1 MRSHRWTIIFL
12 VGLVALMT
20 LFTLFLGPHILGD
33 TPSYV
38 QALHVL
44 SGSSP
49 DSGFIPNRL
58 LTTFGALELVRFFGA
73 IFGSVYAGWFFL
85 NLIFYFAASCT
96 LYALIRRVTA
106 SQAAACLG
114 ALFLAGNYGFLLF
127 GPNFLMD
134 IGGWSSYVFCLY
146 FIWRYAETKSPRWI
160 MWSAACVG
168 LGGLFKE
175 YAFLGGAAIAAY
187 LIIEAIRNA
196 RASSASWKKPV
207 GLLVCAGV
215 IALIPV
221 GILYTY
227 IYHRFG
233 YTYLDWLGF
242 NASYYTYRSRI
253 LEYIKALGSL
263 YNLLAILVIGGA
275 VVIVRNWRAISTET
289 KAFLAAVLV
298 SFLPVFY
305 WPAITQRILT
315 ITVPF
320 GVLIASFLIKK
331 YERCWWVFTIVLV
344 LYILATFFMDS
355 YLLRAV
361 NLPF

>member
-1 MRSHRWTIIFL
+1 ML
-12 VGLVALMT
+12 AGLVALMA
-20 LFTLFLGPHILGD
+20 LFTLFLGPHVLGD
-33 TPSYV
+33 TPTYT
-38 QALHVL
+38 QAIGVL
-44 SGSSP
+44 SGGAP
-49 DSGFIPNRL
+49 GTGFIPNRL

-73 IFGSVYAGWFFL
+73 IFGGIYSGWFFL
-85 NLIFYFAASCT
+85 NLIFYFAASCA
-96 LYALIRRVTA
+96 LYALIRHITG

-134 IGGWSSYVFCLY
+134 IGGWSFYIICLY
-146 FIWRYAETKSPRWI
+146 FVWRYAESKQPRDI
-160 MWSAACVG
+160 MLAAVMVG
-168 LGGLFKE
+168 IGGLFKE

-196 RASSASWKKPV
+196 RSSCLKSV
-207 GLLVCAGV
+207 GLLAGAGA

-221 GILYTY
+221 GILYAY

-233 YTYLDWLGF
+233 YTYLDWFGS
-242 NASYYTYRSRI
+242 NAEHYVYHSRI
-253 LEYIKALGSL
+253 IEYIKTLGSL

-275 VVIVRNWRAISTET
+275 IVIIRNWRLISAET
-289 KAFLAAVLV
+289 KAFLAAALV
-298 SFLPVFY
+298 SFLPVFC

-320 GVLIASFLIKK
+320 SVLIASFLFRR
-331 YERCWWVFTIVLV
+331 YERRWWAFAIVLA
-344 LYILATFFMDS
+344 LYVLATFFMDS
-355 YLLRAV
+355 YLLKAV